1 MTQMIPRDDTA
12 MAARIEEVLVQG
24 NLAQLTPPERV
35 DYYNRVC
42 QSVGLNPFTRPF
54 EYVTLNGKL
63 TLYAKR
69 DAADQ
74 LRKIH
79 GINIQIVSQNLDK
92 DTGLYT
98 VHVRATDKSGRTDE
112 DMGVVAVG
120 KKIGD
125 DLANGILKTITK
137 AKRRVTLSIAG
148 LGFLDETEVEDI
160 PERDKK
166 PAVAMPTRRVEAAVE
181 PPPVAVDRETG
192 EVIDP
197 GSWTNHE
204 LSALLRGH
212 DLKPSDLGA
221 ILGGGLTKDNLRER
235 IDEWLADQ
243 PDMSLVDICQ
253 MAADVKREEETE
265 PQAALI

>member
-98 VHVRATDKSGRTDE
+98 VHVRATDKTGRTDE

-181 PPPVAVDRETG
+181 PPPVTVNRETG
-192 EVIDP
+192 EVIDDHP
-197 GSWTNHE
+197 K
-204 LSALLRGH
+204 L
-212 DLKPSDLGA
+212 SDLLKERGLKA
-221 ILGGGLTKDNLRER
+221 TDLAPILGAAVTSDNIKGL

-243 PDMSLVDICQ
+243 PDMSLVDLCQ

>member
-1 MTQMIPRDDTA
+1 MTSLVSGTNA
-12 MAARIEEVLVQG
+12 VAARVEEVLVNG
-24 NLAQLTPPERV
+24 NLALLSAEERM
-35 DYYNRVC
+35 DYVRRVC
-42 QSVGLNPFTRPF
+42 ESLGLNPLTRPLEF
-54 EYVTLNGKL
+54 ITLQGKL

-69 DAADQ
+69 DATDQ
-74 LRKIH
+74 LRKLH
-79 GINIQIVSQNLDK
+79 GVNIEVVSQTLDK
-92 DTGLYT
+92 ETGLYT
-98 VHVRATDKSGRTDE
+98 VHVRAIDRNGRTDE
-112 DMGVVAVG
+112 DMGIVHLG
-120 KKIGD
+120 KKVGD
-125 DLANGILKTITK
+125 DLANGMLKAVSK
-137 AKRRVTLSIAG
+137 AKRRVTLSICG
-148 LGFLDETEVEDI
+148 LGFLTEEEVEDI

-181 PPPVAVDRETG
+181 PPPVTVNRETG
-192 EVIDP
+192 EVIDS

-221 ILGGGLTKDNLRER
+221 VLGGGLTKDNLRER

-243 PDMSLVDICQ
+243 PDTSLADLCQ